1 MLLKNLKQNM
11 ILPKKEIFINKI
23 VNIRGI
29 DVHLISITMEEHR
42 NVLWAM
48 YRLNEEI
55 DLEESIEYTSN
66 RDKMINNISEKMN
79 LPNIHISEIII
90 QKQKMTFSSS
100 SAGPIHQMN
109 YEGYMQLQHFI
120 ENGMITTN
128 WDKVNLKHIVIAGY
142 EQEKTEEFPIIDS
155 SKELEVTLKVSEEF
169 EDVLINQPLRLEFD
183 KIEKDDK
190 FYFYDSIEKKN
201 RIFYIDRIKHY
212 DIWEEVND
220 KFEDAFI
227 QDFSKEQIKKM
238 KEQYI
243 DILEKIC
250 PKGMDLAIVEYETE
264 DDIQLNFYSKEY
276 LDARPVCNTSSPSA
290 IILKSDKEVGNN
302 GFKNRVCIIK
312 PIEKDFNGSLDVEL
326 FSWVMKIPEEI
337 ITL

>member
-1 MLLKNLKQNM
+1 MLLENLKQNM

-23 VNIRGI
+23 
-29 DVHLISITMEEHR
+29 
-42 NVLWAM
+42 
-48 YRLNEEI
+48 
-55 DLEESIEYTSN
+55 
-66 RDKMINNISEKMN
+66 
-79 LPNIHISEIII
+79 
-90 QKQKMTFSSS
+90 
-100 SAGPIHQMN
+100 
-109 YEGYMQLQHFI
+109 
-120 ENGMITTN
+120 
-128 WDKVNLKHIVIAGY
+128 
-142 EQEKTEEFPIIDS
+142 
-155 SKELEVTLKVSEEF
+155 
-169 EDVLINQPLRLEFD
+169 
-183 KIEKDDK
+183 EKDDK
-190 FYFYDSIEKKN
+190 FYFYDFIEKKN

-276 LDARPVCNTSSPSA
+276 LDVIPVCNTSSSSA

-302 GFKNRVCIIK
+302 GFESRVCMIK
-312 PIEKDFNGSLDVEL
+312 PVEKDFKGSLDVEL